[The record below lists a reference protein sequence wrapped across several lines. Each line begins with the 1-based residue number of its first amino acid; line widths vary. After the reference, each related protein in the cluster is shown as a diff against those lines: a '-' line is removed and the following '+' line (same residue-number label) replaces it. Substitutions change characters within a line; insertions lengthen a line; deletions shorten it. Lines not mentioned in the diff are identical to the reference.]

1 MQCTKVKADGIRCE
15 AHAQRGRSFCFQHDP
30 ARADDIREAHKRSGD
45 TNRRHR
51 KEEPLPDFSD
61 LGLPETLE
69 EVAEWQARV
78 SEALVRGELDPRRAH
93 ELGYNLRAL
102 KETLEATKSLAK
114 ATKLMEEIERL
125 RAGGNGVRT

>member
-15 AHAQRGRSFCFQHDP
+15 AHAQRGRPFCFQHDP
-30 ARADDIREAHKRSGD
+30 DRADEARESQRRSAEA
-45 TNRRHR
+45 NRRNR
-51 KEEPLPDFSD
+51 REEPLPDFSD
-61 LGLPETLE
+61 LSLPDTLE

-125 RAGGNGVRT
+125 RASGNGVRT